1 MELAEEH
8 YRREAAEDIVKGQI
22 DDSSLL
28 VGASEGFNEE
38 VKTMT
43 EKVVNNVY
51 KMLIEE
57 EKMWLEAAKEADEIF
72 KRADKD
78 LDGVLTYDEAEE
90 ALKEAVEAEEMTED
104 QAKEYFEE
112 LKKIDESDASLDH
125 QIDWY

>member
-1 MELAEEH
+1 
-8 YRREAAEDIVKGQI
+8 
-22 DDSSLL
+22 
-28 VGASEGFNEE
+28 
-38 VKTMT
+38 MT
-43 EKVVNNVY
+43 DQVVNNVY

-57 EKMWLEAAKEADEIF
+57 ESMWLEAAKEADEIF

-78 LDGVLTYDEAEE
+78 FNGVLTYDEAEE